1 MDAHGF
7 SPVCLPPSGGEAFP
21 PLFVRLQGARSRQL
35 FHPGH
40 IRGPSDG
47 ETDFLGS
54 IADKRAR
61 IAEFGD
67 K

>member
-1 MDAHGF
+1 MA
-7 SPVCLPPSGGEAFP
+7 SGE
-21 PLFVRLQGARSRQL
+21 RLDSEGLHEMWLRQL

-40 IRGPSDG
+40 MRRPSDG

-54 IADKRAR
+54 IADKRAS
-61 IAEFGD
+61 IGELGD